1 MNKLNKLL
9 ALRTDPLCFLLRF
22 LFQLE
27 EVIFSSK
34 LLINTKSST
43 KMFPFYFQ
51 RSDDNSGVFEPFERC
66 VVLCSGFSVA
76 MGDSRPEFTQ
86 ALKRGTKDKFCN

>member
-1 MNKLNKLL
+1 MNKLYKLL

-34 LLINTKSST
+34 PLKKSST

-51 RSDDNSGVFEPFERC
+51 RSVDNSGVFEPFERC
-66 VVLCSGFSVA
+66 LVLCSGFSVA